1 MEDTERVD
9 SAFLT
14 NQEDLEAHINFL
26 PASFL
31 YKKILLE
38 RWEW

>member
-14 NQEDLEAHINFL
+14 NQEDLEANINFL

-31 YKKILLE
+31 YKKIL
-38 RWEW
+38 